1 MQFDVSTVNKIL
13 NIDDAYKAPDTL
25 LALMLDK
32 TQRENIFKKF
42 LNISTD
48 LSFDWFHEYFEDE
61 QAERKSKKQDFT
73 PDSIAT
79 LLNKL
84 TSNTT
89 GYYYEPT
96 AGTGGILIT
105 RWWQDCVND
114 PVGTKN
120 NTNIPGISFFTYD
133 PRKYWY
139 QVEELSDRA
148 VPFLIFNM
156 AIRGMNGVAIQCDS
170 LSREAKEAYFIRN
183 DTDNALAFSE
193 VIEVPKTKDFEK
205 ELNINWKEV

>member
-48 LSFDWFHEYFEDE
+48 LNFDWFHEYFEDE

-84 TSNTT
+84 TGNTT

-105 RWWQDCVND
+105 RWWQDRLND